1 MSGPAMSSGPAAV
14 SPGPLSAAGLVEA
27 VDAHRRA
34 GRRVVFT
41 NGCFDVL
48 HRGHVEYLQ
57 HARLLGDV
65 LVVAV
70 NDDDG
75 VARLKGPGR
84 PVNPVEDR
92 AAVLAALRCVDHVAV
107 FAEETPI
114 RLIELVRPDVY
125 AKGGDYTP
133 ERLPETPVVR
143 GYGGQV
149 RILDY
154 LADRS
159 TTAIVAR
166 IRAQD
171 Q

>member
-1 MSGPAMSSGPAAV
+1 VSGGALEPAE
-14 SPGPLSAAGLVEA
+14 LVA
-27 VDAHRRA
+27 TVDGHRRA
-34 GRRVVFT
+34 GRRIVFT

-48 HRGHVEYLQ
+48 HRGHVEYLEQ
-57 HARLLGDV
+57 ARLLGDV

-75 VARLKGPGR
+75 VARLMGPGR
-84 PVNPVEDR
+84 PVNPAGDR
-92 AAVLAALRCVDHVAV
+92 AALLAALRCVDHVTIFSEA
-107 FAEETPI
+107 TPI

-133 ERLPETPVVR
+133 ELLPETPVVR
-143 GYGGQV
+143 GLGGQV

-166 IRAQD
+166 IRAHPR
-171 Q
+171 